1 MAATMKSLLAL
12 MAVALVAACAAGGTP
27 GDGPYA
33 LFESGDRSAARKELP
48 VQISAIDG
56 ESPMSGRVREAVK
69 PGRRVVDVYLPAA
82 VGPYSKQWRQLR
94 IDAEACTRY
103 RIVAAYENLTH
114 LEWTPVIYPEP
125 IGECPAQS
133 SSRS

>member
-1 MAATMKSLLAL
+1 MAATVKSLLAL
-12 MAVALVAACAAGGTP
+12 MTVALVAGCAGN
-27 GDGPYA
+27 GPYA
-33 LFESGDRSAARKELP
+33 LFESGDRSAVRKELP
-48 VQISAIDG
+48 VQITAIDG